1 MTDAASGEFS
11 KLEAGFAEI
20 KIKRRPMSVQGHETW
35 RHAAKSDLVSN
46 DLDVEYESIDKD
58 CLPLTTNSSFQG
70 ILPALQYSSH
80 LAKADNFADETRIE
94 LFEQTEEGATFS
106 TLDDR
111 ALQDVLRTVKPMD
124 TSSKV
129 AEATIPDDKPTIEK
143 QRMLVFLVPL
153 AGKKDS
159 SFGWQA
165 SMTRSG
171 VQRLFDALGVNPEF
185 LLNLL
190 GRPDYW
196 SPRTRWQCNNKDEL
210 IMCGT

>member
-1 MTDAASGEFS
+1 MVDAASGEFS
-11 KLEAGFAEI
+11 KLEAGFAELQV
-20 KIKRRPMSVQGHETW
+20 KRRPMSVEGQETW
-35 RHAAKSDLVSN
+35 RHAAKSDLISN
-46 DLDVEYESIDKD
+46 DLDVEYESIDTD
-58 CLPLTTNSSFQG
+58 SLPLTTDASLQG

-80 LAKADNFADETRIE
+80 LTKADNFADETRIE
-94 LFEQTEEGATFS
+94 LFEHTGDDTSFS

-111 ALQDVLRTVKPMD
+111 KLQDVLQTVKSMD
-124 TSSKV
+124 MGSDTAETTVPASKPN
-129 AEATIPDDKPTIEK
+129 IQK
-143 QRMLVFLVPL
+143 QRLLVFLVPL
-153 AGKKDS
+153 AGKKNT

-165 SMTRSG
+165 SMTRSS

-196 SPRTRWQCNNKDEL
+196 SPRTRWQCNDRDEL